1 MCLNLVG
8 KGNLRQQE
16 ASTSMDHPMT
26 TIQAFLI
33 ALIQGI
39 TELFPVSSLG
49 HAVIVPA
56 LLHWSLDEKG
66 ITFLP
71 FLVML
76 HVGTAAALLLFFW
89 RDWSALALG
98 SVGVGASLH
107 VQECR
112 HILALVITATIPA
125 VLIGYLFESALRQLF
140 GSPEIASI
148 FLILNGGI
156 LLAADRLRSN
166 RSRGTDRP
174 IASLT
179 MTDALLVGC
188 WQCLAFLP
196 GISRSG
202 VTITGALL
210 RGVNHQTAARFSF
223 LIALPVILAATA
235 SQLLRLHH
243 LHLGLAAL
251 KPAILG
257 ALVAGVTAW
266 LSTAFLMHYFK
277 DHESRA
283 LTPFGIYSA
292 LAGLSSFLVLRFFE

>member
-1 MCLNLVG
+1 
-8 KGNLRQQE
+8 
-16 ASTSMDHPMT
+16 MT

-56 LLHWSLDEKG
+56 LLHWDLDEKG
-66 ITFLP
+66 VTFLP

-98 SVGVGASLH
+98 SLGSSASVH
-107 VQECR
+107 VRECR
-112 HILALVITATIPA
+112 HILALVVIATIPA
-125 VLIGYLFESALRQLF
+125 VVIGYLFESALRRLF
-140 GSPEIASI
+140 GSPEIAAI
-148 FLILNGGI
+148 FLVVNGGI
-156 LLAADRLRSN
+156 LLAADRLRARFPVNS
-166 RSRGTDRP
+166 DRP

-179 MTDALLVGC
+179 VTDAFLVGC

-196 GISRSG
+196 GVSRSG
-202 VTITGALL
+202 VTMTGGLL
-210 RGVNHQTAARFSF
+210 RGIDHQTAARFSF
-223 LIALPVILAATA
+223 LIALPVILAATV
-235 SQLLRLHH
+235 SQAIRLHH
-243 LHLGLAAL
+243 VHVGSAAL

-257 ALVAGVTAW
+257 AIVAGITAW
-266 LSTAFLMHYFK
+266 LSTAFLMRYFR

-283 LTPFGIYSA
+283 LTPFAIYSIV
-292 LAGLSSFLVLRFFE
+292 AGACSFAILRFL